1 MTSTTYRIVKIP
13 NLDGRTTE
21 QEQLALAH
29 KFREFRLFALKTAPG
44 AYASTYDVE
53 VQRGIDQTFERLRNT
68 KAAQFVALA
77 SEKPTTD
84 IFYHVC
90 EGEMSELL
98 EYDWLGFIVLLGPEA
113 SLGNVSAA
121 KNPYSQITEV
131 PKTDAPVEEIKEDGA
146 LRYHL
151 NGMFVHPSVRRCG
164 MGERLIRAALNAAR
178 ATSTGNGNGYR
189 CGIITDEWNDAAKK
203 LYERVGFEVVAR
215 EIYGG
220 ERVAL
225 RMELR
230 QAADED
236 AGCENR
242 STIECCA

>member
-1 MTSTTYRIVKIP
+1 MTTTTYRIVKIP
-13 NLDGRTTE
+13 SLDGRTTE

-53 VQRGIDQTFERLRNT
+53 VQRGIDQTFERLRNA

-77 SEKPTTD
+77 SEKPTTSTA
-84 IFYHVC
+84 HVC
-90 EGEMSELL
+90 EGKMSEMLKN
-98 EYDWLGFIVLLGPEA
+98 DWLGFIVLLGPEA
-113 SLGNVSAA
+113 SLGSVSAA

-131 PKTDAPVEEIKEDGA
+131 PKIDAPVEEVREDGS

-164 MGERLIRAALNAAR
+164 VGERLIRAALNAAR
-178 ATSTGNGNGYR
+178 TTSTGNGNGYR
-189 CGIITDEWNDAAKK
+189 CGIITDEWNDTARK
-203 LYERVGFEVVAR
+203 LYERVGFKVVAR
-215 EIYGG
+215 ETYGG

-236 AGCENR
+236 AVCENR
-242 STIECCA
+242 STIGGCA